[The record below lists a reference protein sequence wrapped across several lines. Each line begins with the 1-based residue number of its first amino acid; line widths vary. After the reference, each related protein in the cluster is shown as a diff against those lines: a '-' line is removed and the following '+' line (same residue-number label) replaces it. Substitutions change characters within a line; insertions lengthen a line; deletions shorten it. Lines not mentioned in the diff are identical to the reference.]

1 MDHYSR
7 RQRSCETTKTIP
19 SMTFFLKREQ
29 RKFLQQARNDHG
41 IVRARAPDVPR
52 ARRRSRWSASLPLW
66 VAVIGISTMSRP
78 SVAFV
83 SYQCSVSSTLPSQ
96 RRQTRS
102 LPMSFQEVSD
112 FYQNFPIQSA
122 ILTCGFKAS
131 LADSLAQLNDS
142 LALSSSTLK
151 EKMKK
156 NVKQLHKQK
165 LEDDSFNWEY
175 RRNLAY
181 VIYGGFFVGL
191 MCHIEYNILFPL
203 LFGTD
208 HSISTIVEKVIF
220 DDFVSAPI
228 VWLPPAYLIKAWVYD
243 YSMKEGLQKYWRD
256 IQENS
261 LLTKYWTIW
270 VPAQTISFSIIPD
283 HLRVAF
289 MASVSFFWFI
299 LFSSVSHDEG
309 PATDNAATAQM
320 EPMPPDVKGSSLEQ
334 HQF

>member
-7 RQRSCETTKTIP
+7 RHSSCETTKAVP
-19 SMTFFLKREQ
+19 SMTSILKREQ
-29 RKFLQQARNDHG
+29 RQFLEQARRNDHG
-41 IVRARAPDVPR
+41 ILAPHVPR
-52 ARRRSRWSASLPLW
+52 ASRRSRWSASLPLW
-66 VAVIGISTMSRP
+66 VAVMGILSFIRP
-78 SVAFV
+78 SVAFL
-83 SYQCSVSSTLPSQ
+83 SHQGSVPSILPFQQ
-96 RRQTRS
+96 RRQTLS
-102 LPMSFQEVSD
+102 LHMSFQEVSD

-142 LALSSSTLK
+142 LALSSSSTLK

-156 NVKQLHKQK
+156 NVKQLQK
-165 LEDDSFNWEY
+165 RKHEDDSFNWEY

-191 MCHIEYNILFPL
+191 MCHIEYNILFPH

-309 PATDNAATAQM
+309 PATDNAATAPIG
-320 EPMPPDVKGSSLEQ
+320 EPI
-334 HQF
+334 